1 MNLSEDSRPFRSDL
15 SHSMLFFHVKRSFS
29 AKDATAEARGGYPT
43 RPEGGRRSN
52 FFSPYELV
60 IHT

>member
-15 SHSMLFFHVKRSFS
+15 SHSMLFFHVTRSFS
-29 AKDATAEARGGYPT
+29 AKDAAAEARGGYPT
-43 RPEGGRRSN
+43 RKSSEGEEVT
-52 FFSPYELV
+52 FFLPTR